1 MAKNILKLALAAAL
15 VVAGCTPKSTV
26 LTKSGLDPKDFE
38 SERNGKQTALYTL
51 TNEAGMEVCIT
62 NFGGR
67 LVSVMVPDR
76 DGEFKDVILGFD
88 NVRDYFPENN
98 QTDFGAS
105 IGRYA
110 NRIKDG
116 RFTLDGV
123 EYQLPQNNYG
133 HCLHGGPEGW
143 QYQVYDVLEADSSH
157 LKLEMVSPDGD
168 SGFPGK
174 VTAHVTFTLTE
185 DNKIDIRYDAVT
197 DAPTII
203 NMTNHAYFNLSG
215 DPANHSICEDSLR
228 INSVEFTPVDSTFMT
243 SGEIVTV
250 KGSPMDFYKMALIGG
265 RIDSDYD
272 QLRNGKGYDHNW
284 VLKTNGD
291 DSVAA
296 VELYCPA
303 TGILLQE
310 YTDEPGVQVYS
321 GNFLDGTVTGKK
333 GIVYGLRTA
342 ICLESQKYP
351 DTPNKP
357 QWPSAVLR
365 PGETYRSHCVFAFSV
380 R

>member
-1 MAKNILKLALAAAL
+1 MTRNILKLALAAAL
-15 VVAGCTPKSTV
+15 VVVGCTPKSTV

-38 SERNGKQTALYTL
+38 SERNGKPTALYTL

-88 NVRDYFPENN
+88 NVKDYFPENN

-228 INSVEFTPVDSTFMT
+228 INAVEFTPVDSTFMT

-250 KGSPMDFYKMALIGG
+250 KGSPMDFTKMTLIGQ
-265 RIDSDYD
+265 RIDSNYD

-291 DSVAA
+291 DTIPA

-333 GIVYGLRTA
+333 GVAYGLRTA

-357 QWPSAVLR
+357 EWPSAVLR
-365 PGETYRSHCVFAFSV
+365 PGETYGSHCVFAFSV
-380 R
+380 K

>member
-1 MAKNILKLALAAAL
+1 
-15 VVAGCTPKSTV
+15 
-26 LTKSGLDPKDFE
+26 
-38 SERNGKQTALYTL
+38 
-51 TNEAGMEVCIT
+51 MEVCIT

-88 NVRDYFPENN
+88 NVKDYFPENN
-98 QTDFGAS
+98 LTDFGAS

-228 INSVEFTPVDSTFMT
+228 IDAVEFTPVDSTFMT

-250 KGSPMDFYKMALIGG
+250 KGSPMDFTKMTLIGQ
-265 RIDSDYD
+265 RIDADYD

-291 DSVAA
+291 DTIPA

-333 GIVYGLRTA
+333 GVAYGLRTA

-357 QWPSAVLR
+357 EWPSAVLR
-365 PGETYRSHCVFAFSV
+365 PGETYGSHCVFAFSV
-380 R
+380 K

>member
-1 MAKNILKLALAAAL
+1 MTRNILKLALAAAL
-15 VVAGCTPKSTV
+15 VVVGCTPKSTV

-38 SERNGKQTALYTL
+38 SERNGKPTALYTL

-88 NVRDYFPENN
+88 NIKDYFPENN

-143 QYQVYDVLEADSSH
+143 QYQVYDVLEVDSSH
-157 LKLEMVSPDGD
+157 LKLEMVSPDGN

-228 INSVEFTPVDSTFMT
+228 INAVEYTPVDSTFMT
-243 SGEIVTV
+243 SGEIVSV
-250 KGSPMDFYKMALIGG
+250 KGSPMDFTKMTLIGE
-265 RIDSDYD
+265 RIDADFD

-284 VLKTNGD
+284 VLDTKGD

-296 VELYCPA
+296 VELFCPA

-333 GIVYGLRTA
+333 GVVYGLRTA